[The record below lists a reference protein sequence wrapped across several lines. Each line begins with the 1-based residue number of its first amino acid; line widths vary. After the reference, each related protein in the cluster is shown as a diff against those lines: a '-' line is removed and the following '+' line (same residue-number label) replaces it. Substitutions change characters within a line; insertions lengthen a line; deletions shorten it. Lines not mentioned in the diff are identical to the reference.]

1 VLISY
6 SPEQLRTL
14 VMEIKHIKKVE
25 VIEACYITKTNLIGN
40 RYVVVEHDSDF
51 TQLDTKGLSQLDIS
65 DKIENKVRIY
75 TLKLVAQTLERFI
88 VGNKKFVFKVTAVSG
103 ECYLIGTEE
112 RPYPVINNSESYPN
126 EPAGKAGNTLTV
138 TYSQLFI
145 AQIP

>member
-1 VLISY
+1 
-6 SPEQLRTL
+6 
-14 VMEIKHIKKVE
+14 MEIKHIKKVE